1 MSEVVSC
8 SKTSLPRELDVSVSI
23 SRPLTELATDM
34 TMICFATPDVDF
46 LPDNNRVQFFSSLSG
61 VEDAVGTTSSA
72 YAAARAFFA
81 RTDRP
86 TTMAIGRI
94 FEEPTAARLE
104 SGALTN
110 INYLMGVTDGSLQI
124 DVNGQNYQIKDID
137 FSSCTSAQE
146 ILVVVNTVIQTSGA
160 PVTVGVDTTTHHITI
175 TTTTTG
181 DGAELSY
188 MYTLEG
194 VGTDI
199 SGFCMCTEDTA
210 TSLIQGYTP
219 SGITSELAL
228 IKKASACLGNPIYG
242 WVLDSKYRDSDDA
255 KLVMDW
261 AEANTPCILSLCTN
275 SANAYNTSNTDC
287 VVAYGYDK
295 QFKNTCIIYHHS
307 GSDYPD
313 MSYLALALSVNYAL
327 ENSTLTMKF
336 KQLDGIATSPLTE
349 SQVTAL
355 DSRNC
360 NCYVLVGNSSSVVR
374 EGKQCADTWFTDSRV
389 NLDNYKEE
397 LQVEVYNVFLRNKK
411 IPYTTAG
418 QSLLISACSKIN
430 ARYTSNGT
438 FADREVEDT
447 TTENGVKVLPATIIT
462 PATVAGATASERA
475 SRIAPPIAITA
486 YEAGAMHSVAVDVSV
501 YN

>member
-8 SKTSLPRELDVSVSI
+8 GKTSLPRELDVSVSI

-34 TMICFATPDVDF
+34 TMICFCTPDVDF
-46 LPDNNRVQFFSSLSG
+46 LPDNNRVQFFSSLNAVEEACG
-61 VEDAVGTTSSA
+61 VTSQA
-72 YAAARAFFA
+72 YASARAFFA
-81 RTDRP
+81 RTERP

-94 FEEPTAARLE
+94 FSEPTSARLE

-110 INYLMGVTDGSLQI
+110 INYLMGVTDGSLKI
-124 DVNGQNYQIKDID
+124 SVNGQEYDIKDID
-137 FSSCTSAQE
+137 FSSCTTVQE

-160 PVTVGVDTTTHHITI
+160 PVTVSTDTNTHHIII
-175 TTTTTG
+175 TTTNSG

-188 MYTLEG
+188 METLEG

-199 SGFCMCTEDTA
+199 SGFCMCTKDTA

-219 SGITSELAL
+219 AGIVSELAL
-228 IKKASACLGNPIYG
+228 IKKVAQCNGKPIYG
-242 WVLDSKYRDSDDA
+242 WVLDASYRDTDDV

-275 SANAYNTSNTDC
+275 SPNAYNTANTDS
-287 VVAYGYDK
+287 VAYYGWDK
-295 QFKNTCIIYHHS
+295 QLKNTCIIYHHS
-307 GSDYPD
+307 SSDYAD

-349 SQVTAL
+349 SQVQAL
-355 DSRNC
+355 DARNV

-411 IPYTTAG
+411 VPYTTAG

-430 ARYTSNGT
+430 DRYTRNGT

-447 TTENGVKVLPATIIT
+447 TTENGVKVLEATVIT
-462 PATVAGATASERA
+462 PSPVAGATASERA

-486 YEAGAMHSVAVDVSV
+486 YEAGAMHQVNIDVSV